1 VVRSVA
7 LALLA
12 SMVLTP
18 STLLDAIAAAH
29 VHPMHSTLTE
39 VVEDHARGSLRV
51 TIRVF
56 ADDFGLALTRAAHAT
71 IAPTGAAWE
80 VAAASYAASVVGVRD
95 ARGRALALHACGI
108 RRASGV
114 VWVCLETDA
123 VTSTQG
129 LQLRD
134 AMLCELYEDQVNVV
148 QGMIGGARRSVLF
161 VRGDGYKALS

>member
-1 VVRSVA
+1 VVRGA
-7 LALLA
+7 AFALLA
-12 SMVLTP
+12 SVVLTP
-18 STLLDAIAAAH
+18 STRLDAVAAAD

-39 VVEDHARGSLRV
+39 VVEDPARGSLRV

-56 ADDFGLALTRAAHAT
+56 ADDFGLALTRAARAT
-71 IAPTGAAWE
+71 VGRTGPAWE
-80 VAAASYAASVVGVRD
+80 DAAARYAASVVGVRD
-95 ARGRALALHACGI
+95 ARGRALALHGCGI

-123 VTSTQG
+123 VASTRG

-148 QGMIGGARRSVLF
+148 QGVLGGTRRSLLF
-161 VRGDGYKALS
+161 VRGDGYKTLT